1 MKKEAIKIL
10 NLEAK
15 VGEKVFGFIDAKDAF
30 GAISPLPTGIIKG
43 TEEGPTLLVTAG
55 VHACEYAGIEGVIRF
70 YRETEP
76 KGLKGNVIV
85 ITCMNLPALRLRTP
99 FLVPF
104 DNKNLNR
111 VFPGRAD
118 GSPAEVI
125 AHTVMKEFLPKA
137 HYVVDCHCGDVG
149 EKLFPMTICNQ
160 VNDEEIS
167 KKGRALAYATG
178 LDYSYSSNATKG
190 GDGNWITE
198 ANKAGVPAIV
208 VEAGYDGLYEERDIA
223 IHLKAL
229 RNIMKHLGMISGKIE
244 RESER
249 TETTYITS
257 LFMVKTNA
265 TGIFHPKVEI
275 RTKISKGQVLA
286 EIKDLKG
293 DVLEEIKSPENGILL
308 TIMTKR
314 VVNCGDSVMNAF
326 KLDE

>member
-1 MKKEAIKIL
+1 MKREAIRIL
-10 NLEAK
+10 HLEAK
-15 VGEKVFGFIDAKDAF
+15 VGEKVFGFVDVKDTF
-30 GAISPLPTGIIKG
+30 GTISQLPVGIIHG

-70 YRETEP
+70 YRETKP

-111 VFPGRAD
+111 VFPGHPN

-125 AHTVMKEFLPKA
+125 AYTVMKEFLPKA
-137 HYVVDCHCGDVG
+137 NYVVDCHCGDIG

-160 VNDEEIS
+160 TNDEEVS
-167 KKGRALAYATG
+167 RKGRELAYATG
-178 LDYSYSSNATKG
+178 LDYSYCSNVTKG

-198 ANKAGVPAIV
+198 ANKAGIPAIV
-208 VEAGYDGLYEERDIA
+208 VEAGYDGLYEERDVA
-223 IHLKAL
+223 IHWKVLI
-229 RNIMKHLGMISGKIE
+229 NIMKHLGMTPGRIE
-244 RESER
+244 RESDR
-249 TETTYITS
+249 TDTTYISS
-257 LFMVKTNA
+257 LFMVRTNT
-265 TGIFHPKVEI
+265 TGIFHPMVEI

-293 DVLEEIKSPENGILL
+293 DVIEEIKSSENGILL

-326 KLDE
+326 KLDK